1 MNVKERIQLLKI
13 IEKMEEYPEYSKKVG
28 LKDISKYQFRKI
40 GKQRKK
46 YDE

>member
-13 IEKMEEYPEYSKKVG
+13 IEKMEEHPEYSRKVG

-40 GKQRKK
+40 GEERKK
-46 YDE
+46 DDE

>member
-40 GKQRKK
+40 GKERKK
-46 YDE
+46 YDY

>member
-28 LKDISKYQFRKI
+28 LKDISKHQFRKI
-40 GKQRKK
+40 GKERKK
-46 YDE
+46 YDD

>member
-28 LKDISKYQFRKI
+28 LKDISIQKNWKREEEI
-40 GKQRKK
+40 
-46 YDE
+46 

>member
-13 IEKMEEYPEYSKKVG
+13 IEKMEEHPEYSKKVG
-28 LKDISKYQFRKI
+28 LKNISKYQFRKI
-40 GKQRKK
+40 GKEGKK

>member
-40 GKQRKK
+40 GKESKK
-46 YDE
+46 YDD